1 MLVVSVGTC
10 NGEADSSGTFKIED
24 VGALVPWV
32 WVILD
37 VVFSIVD
44 DEGTVL
50 LEKSEKRGAA
60 WATIEPHDNGVVSW
74 VAQRRNENVVKLLCR
89 TSCQIAGEPR

>member
-32 WVILD
+32 WVILY

-44 DEGTVL
+44 DVRTMF
-50 LEKSEKRGAA
+50 LEQSQERGAA
-60 WATIEPHDNGVVSW
+60 GTSVEP
-74 VAQRRNENVVKLLCR
+74 
-89 TSCQIAGEPR
+89 

>member
-24 VGALVPWV
+24 VGALVPWI
-32 WVILD
+32 WVILY

-44 DEGTVL
+44 DVRTML
-50 LEKSEKRGAA
+50 LEQSQERGAA
-60 WATIEPHDNGVVSW
+60 GTSVEPQNHRIVD
-74 VAQRRNENVVKLLCR
+74 RI
-89 TSCQIAGEPR
+89 CQ